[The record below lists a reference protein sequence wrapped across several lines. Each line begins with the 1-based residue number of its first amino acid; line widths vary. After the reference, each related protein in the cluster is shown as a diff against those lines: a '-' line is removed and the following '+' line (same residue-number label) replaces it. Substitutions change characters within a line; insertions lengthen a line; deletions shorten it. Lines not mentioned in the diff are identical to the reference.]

1 MQSDSIQVH
10 VVTDG
15 SFLLDG
21 GSVFGQVPR
30 VIWEKEAKPD
40 RKNRVRLGLNAL
52 LIQAPERNIL
62 VDTGMGSK
70 DPEVTREV
78 YGLSRSKLLRDIK
91 VQGQGLAA
99 RDIDT
104 VILSHLHFDHVGG
117 AVRLDRL
124 GQKVPTFPNAT
135 YLIQQSA
142 WDEAHEPN
150 ERAWPHFSL
159 TRDVLDVL
167 EESGQVELIDGDTEI
182 IPGVQTRITDG
193 HCAGHQSV
201 FINTGGERIAYL
213 GDLVPTASH
222 VTLSYI
228 TAFDKRPDATLEQKR
243 EYLSYIEK
251 GGWLMVFAH
260 GYEHRA
266 GYLERW
272 GGTLNLR
279 PVAV

>member
-1 MQSDSIQVH
+1 MNWY
-10 VVTDG
+10 
-15 SFLLDG
+15 F
-21 GSVFGQVPR
+21 F
-30 VIWEKEAKPD
+30 
-40 RKNRVRLGLNAL
+40 

-91 VQGQGLAA
+91 VQGQGMAA

-124 GQKVPTFPNAT
+124 GQKVPTLPNAT

-159 TRDVLDVL
+159 TRDVLAIL
-167 EESGQVELIDGDTEI
+167 QC
-182 IPGVQTRITDG
+182 Q
-193 HCAGHQSV
+193 
-201 FINTGGERIAYL
+201 
-213 GDLVPTASH
+213 
-222 VTLSYI
+222 
-228 TAFDKRPDATLEQKR
+228 
-243 EYLSYIEK
+243 
-251 GGWLMVFAH
+251 
-260 GYEHRA
+260 
-266 GYLERW
+266 
-272 GGTLNLR
+272 
-279 PVAV
+279 